1 MFLAAPALACGPQN
15 LGVSRTLPVGTLAG
29 GFVGLKTYPQT
40 LALAPGEVVLT
51 FDDGPIP
58 GHTDK
63 VLDIL
68 AAECVK
74 ATFFMVGK
82 QAANAP
88 ALAARVQREGHTIG
102 YHSMT
107 HPVLRHLTP
116 EAAKREIEDSFRAID
131 KAVYGMALEE
141 PRTPFFRF
149 PGFADSPL
157 LDDWLARRGI
167 AVFGTD
173 VWASDWEPETPEN
186 ELKLTLAR
194 LEKAHGG
201 IVLLH
206 DIQPR
211 TIAMLPDFL
220 HALKARGFR
229 IVHIVP
235 GPGPIET
242 RPAPAGWKSETEA
255 ILRHEVTQRR
265 NAAMSGG

>member
-1 MFLAAPALACGPQN
+1 MKPFLALAAALLLPAAPALACGPQN
-15 LGVSRTLPVGTLAG
+15 LGVSRTLAVGTLTG

-40 LALAPGEVVLT
+40 LALQPGEVVLT

-58 GHTDK
+58 GRTDK

-68 AAECVK
+68 SAECVK

-88 ALAARVQREGHTIG
+88 ALAARVLHEGHTIG
-102 YHSMT
+102 YHTMR
-107 HPVLRHLTP
+107 HAILRHLAP
-116 EAAKREIEDSFRAID
+116 EAAKREIEEGFQAVD
-131 KAVYGMALEE
+131 KAVYGVALAE

-206 DIQPR
+206 DAR
-211 TIAMLPDFL
+211 RALPMTL
-220 HALKARGFR
+220 EPVTGATALLLDELGRRGLQALP
-229 IVHIVP
+229 V
-235 GPGPIET
+235 
-242 RPAPAGWKSETEA
+242 SD
-255 ILRHEVTQRR
+255 IL
-265 NAAMSGG
+265 